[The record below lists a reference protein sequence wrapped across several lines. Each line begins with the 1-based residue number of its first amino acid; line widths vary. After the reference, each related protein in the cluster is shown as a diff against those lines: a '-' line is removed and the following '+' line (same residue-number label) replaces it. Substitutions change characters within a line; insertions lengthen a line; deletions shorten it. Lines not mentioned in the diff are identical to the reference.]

1 MLPFFFPLC
10 LLFQRLPVARFAQR
24 RPLLVGSGPLGIA
37 LVVMV
42 EAAVLYHAS
51 DATSVYPL
59 VLVRFALRLYS
70 VSRRKKMVVASARV
84 IWPFGCTVPS
94 G

>member
-10 LLFQRLPVARFAQR
+10 LLFQR

-59 VLVRFALRLYS
+59 VLVRFALRLSS